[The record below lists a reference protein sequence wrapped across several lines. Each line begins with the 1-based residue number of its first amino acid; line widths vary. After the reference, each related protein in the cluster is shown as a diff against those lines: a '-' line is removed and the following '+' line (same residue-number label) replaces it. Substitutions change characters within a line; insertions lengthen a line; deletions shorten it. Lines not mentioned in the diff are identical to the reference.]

1 MRATSL
7 RTLTGNLVLLL
18 ALSATAQSKPAG
30 PKAATTPPAA
40 HAEEALSPLDAQ
52 QRAIQ
57 MLNRFTFGPR
67 PGEIDAVEKMG
78 PDAWFEQQRNPQ
90 TIPDPAVDKRLADFP
105 SLYLA
110 PSDLLVQFP
119 S

>member
-18 ALSATAQSKPAG
+18 ALPAMAQSKPARH
-30 PKAATTPPAA
+30 KAATTHPAA

-90 TIPDPAVDKRLADFP
+90 TIPDPAGHP
-105 SLYLA
+105 SISPPA
-110 PSDLLVQFP
+110 TCSFNSPRTR
-119 S
+119 